1 MLYDISCFHLSV
13 TLVWNLCEASETAI
27 KIFNSQNIVH
37 LLLSYINVE
46 KYGIDVVAC
55 VLQCIYSISENNI
68 PAITAIKVI
77 LQALSIMYFDK
88 INPDLTWHQYTMHL
102 IYFYRKEVL
111 KTFLVNSSNQI
122 PLVMKVSTLK
132 TKVTMHWPLNFIFVF
147 WLAESQ

>member
-1 MLYDISCFHLSV
+1 MLYDISCFYLSV

-37 LLLSYINVE
+37 LLLSYINDK

-77 LQALSIMYFDK
+77 LQTHYRLSNLIR
-88 INPDLTWHQYTMHL
+88 INPDFTWHQNTEHV
-102 IYFYRKEVL
+102 IFFNRKEVL
-111 KTFLVNSSNQI
+111 KTYLVNSSIQI
-122 PLVMKVSTLK
+122 PLVIKVSSLK
-132 TKVTMHWPLNFIFVF
+132 TKVTMH
-147 WLAESQ
+147 